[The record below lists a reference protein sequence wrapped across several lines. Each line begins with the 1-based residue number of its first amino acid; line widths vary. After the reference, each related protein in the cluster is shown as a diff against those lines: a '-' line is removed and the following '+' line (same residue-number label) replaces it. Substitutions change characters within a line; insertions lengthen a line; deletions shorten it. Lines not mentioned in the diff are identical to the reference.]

1 MKVRTMEKELWLD
14 ITDKNEKKGYE
25 LLNYALNTGYTGVYL
40 DQKQMNLSEKIP
52 KNIKI
57 FLRVNQENKND
68 IRKYIQEHKENRFV
82 VLFDDQDKG
91 LDEFFKNNETGIY
104 ISLNDRESMEK
115 SIRLSE
121 FYKTIIIQF
130 ESVTNI
136 PLELILA
143 YSQQYKNTI
152 CKRIQNSEDGW
163 IASMTMEMGSQAVL
177 LKTDTIEE
185 IKNLKEK
192 VEALLSNSIE
202 VEELEVEGIQHIGMG
217 DRVCID
223 TISKLDADEGMI
235 IGSTSNG
242 GILVSSENHYLPYMD
257 LRPFR
262 VNAGAIHSYVLCPDN
277 KTKYLSELKVGDE
290 VLTVNSQGKVRA
302 VSVGRI
308 KMEKRPMLL
317 IKAISK
323 KTQKQVNAIVQ
334 DDWHIRILSS
344 KGSVKNSVLLQ
355 AGDLVLGYIMK
366 AGRHLGVAIDET
378 IMEK

>member
-1 MKVRTMEKELWLD
+1 MEKELWLD